1 LVPSGEIIPVELAF
15 RASIPDAYDIEMRN
29 YDRSGRLNIEA
40 FHVTPPGAK
49 HDFKI
54 NEQKRKSDYQTSS
67 PAC

>member
-1 LVPSGEIIPVELAF
+1 M
-15 RASIPDAYDIEMRN
+15 EMRN

-49 HDFKI
+49 LDFKI
-54 NEQKRKSDYQTSS
+54 NEQKRKSDYQTS